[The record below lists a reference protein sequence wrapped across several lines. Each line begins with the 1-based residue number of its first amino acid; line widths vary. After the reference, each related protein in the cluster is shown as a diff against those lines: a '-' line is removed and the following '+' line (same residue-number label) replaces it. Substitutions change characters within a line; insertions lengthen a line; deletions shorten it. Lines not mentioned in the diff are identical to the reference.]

1 MLSDKLFY
9 LIFQFS
15 SVTQLCPTLC
25 DPMNHSTPGLPVHH
39 QLTTQMIKCI
49 RSNTFSFKIDEETKG
64 CYNLIK
70 IICFSGIGV
79 TEMEFKCFDSM
90 PSFWI
95 FILLTHYHLSLI

>member
-1 MLSDKLFY
+1 
-9 LIFQFS
+9 
-15 SVTQLCPTLC
+15 
-25 DPMNHSTPGLPVHH
+25 
-39 QLTTQMIKCI
+39 MIKYI

-90 PSFWI
+90 PSF
-95 FILLTHYHLSLI
+95 